1 MKKKKLLVT
10 VFIVAFALLRLFQ
23 ASRHFKS
30 YCNSYRRLISP
41 APAFSLT
48 IAICSLLLLIATLTE
63 SLILLEVWI
72 LLTVLKAAALLV
84 IFDLNLEEN
93 SFLDNSKST
102 NITIALSESL
112 TPSAQPLLSNN

>member
-1 MKKKKLLVT
+1 MKKKSLIVT

-30 YCNSYRRLISP
+30 YCISYRRLISP

-48 IAICSLLLLIATLTE
+48 VAICSVLLLIATLSE

-72 LLTVLKAAALLV
+72 LLTILKGAALLI

-93 SFLDNSKST
+93 SFFEHSKSV
-102 NITIALSESL
+102 NITIALSES
-112 TPSAQPLLSNN
+112 PSWSTLANPRE